1 MYVSARERLI
11 LDLLIDR
18 EEEMTVK
25 DLADDIDVS
34 VRTVHR
40 DLKGIEQMIEAY
52 DLKLVKKAGVGVQLV
67 GAKEKRDELKMA
79 ISHLSY
85 SEYTPD
91 ERQTM
96 LLCALLESIEPVK
109 LVSLAND
116 LRVTIA
122 TVSNDLTKLEKT
134 LKQFGLT
141 IVRRRGYGVELEGS
155 ETAKRRAM
163 SSIIAENVNEVE
175 FLSLVKESIQ
185 KKTQDSSDSIS
196 ERLLG
201 LVEKKK
207 LLIVEK
213 VVKEINAGLPYPV
226 ADSAYIGLVV
236 HLALAIERIER
247 GGNIQMDRAYL
258 NQLQAAP
265 EFDIAREMTEKLKA
279 VFQMDIPEAEVGY
292 ITMHLQG
299 AKLRQDKEY
308 VLEESSFQVALKA
321 KGLIQF
327 VEEKLGVG
335 LLDDQ
340 SLFQGLVVH
349 LKPAMYRIKQKMGI
363 TNPLLERIQSDY
375 SDLFAIVKQAVHHVF
390 PSTDVPD
397 EEIGYLVMHFGSALP
412 GAKPAGPLK
421 AYTICS
427 TGIGTSK
434 MLAARLQQEVPELTS
449 VKNIS
454 LFELSNLELDDDL
467 VISTIPLPDFD
478 HDHIVVSPVLTKE
491 DLTKVHAYIRRHNA
505 IPVQTE
511 RTAFKQP
518 VRSFDQ
524 IEKTVGS
531 IQRYSDALQNI
542 LRQLSVT
549 RSEKNAAE
557 EVLKEACTVL
567 SSIQSEETIVQAL
580 LQREKLGGIGIPGTK
595 LAFFHARHPDVL
607 TPSFTM
613 HRLAK
618 PVILEG
624 MDQQKME
631 SDTIIMMLSPD
642 PYHVEGLELLS
653 MISSLIIESDD
664 SIALFQSGRE
674 EEIKEWTATKLET
687 FLYEKIT
694 ELRSV

>member
-1 MYVSARERLI
+1 M
-11 LDLLIDR
+11 
-18 EEEMTVK
+18 
-25 DLADDIDVS
+25 
-34 VRTVHR
+34 
-40 DLKGIEQMIEAY
+40 
-52 DLKLVKKAGVGVQLV
+52 LVKKAGVGVHLV
-67 GAKEKRDELKMA
+67 GSKEKRDELKMA

-247 GGNIQMDRAYL
+247 GGNIQMARAYL

-265 EFDIAREMTEKLKA
+265 EYEIAREMTEKLKA

-340 SLFQGLVVH
+340 SLFQ
-349 LKPAMYRIKQKMGI
+349 
-363 TNPLLERIQSDY
+363 
-375 SDLFAIVKQAVHHVF
+375 
-390 PSTDVPD
+390 
-397 EEIGYLVMHFGSALP
+397 
-412 GAKPAGPLK
+412 
-421 AYTICS
+421 
-427 TGIGTSK
+427 
-434 MLAARLQQEVPELTS
+434 
-449 VKNIS
+449 
-454 LFELSNLELDDDL
+454 
-467 VISTIPLPDFD
+467 
-478 HDHIVVSPVLTKE
+478 
-491 DLTKVHAYIRRHNA
+491 
-505 IPVQTE
+505 
-511 RTAFKQP
+511 
-518 VRSFDQ
+518 
-524 IEKTVGS
+524 
-531 IQRYSDALQNI
+531 
-542 LRQLSVT
+542 
-549 RSEKNAAE
+549 
-557 EVLKEACTVL
+557 
-567 SSIQSEETIVQAL
+567 
-580 LQREKLGGIGIPGTK
+580 
-595 LAFFHARHPDVL
+595 
-607 TPSFTM
+607 
-613 HRLAK
+613 
-618 PVILEG
+618 
-624 MDQQKME
+624 
-631 SDTIIMMLSPD
+631 
-642 PYHVEGLELLS
+642 
-653 MISSLIIESDD
+653 
-664 SIALFQSGRE
+664 
-674 EEIKEWTATKLET
+674 
-687 FLYEKIT
+687 
-694 ELRSV
+694 

>member
-11 LDLLIDR
+11 LDLLIERQD
-18 EEEMTVK
+18 EMTVK

-40 DLKGIEQMIEAY
+40 DLKSVEQLIASY
-52 DLKLVKKAGVGVQLV
+52 DLQLVKKAGVGIQLI
-67 GAKEKRDELKMA
+67 GKKEKMDELKLA

-85 SEYTPD
+85 SDYTPD
-91 ERQTM
+91 ERQTI

-134 LKQFGLT
+134 LEPFQLT
-141 IVRRRGYGVELEGS
+141 VVRRRGYGVELEGS

-185 KKTQDSSDSIS
+185 KKSQDPSDSIS

-213 VVKEINAGLPYPV
+213 VVKEINNSLPYPI

-247 GGNIQMDRAYL
+247 GGNIQMDQAYL
-258 NQLQAAP
+258 NKLRAAA
-265 EFDIAREMTEKLKA
+265 EYDIAREMTAKLKA

-321 KGLIQF
+321 KSLIQF
-327 VEEKLGVG
+327 VEEKLAAG
-335 LLDDQ
+335 LLEDQ

-349 LKPAMYRIKQKMGI
+349 LKPAIYRIQQKMGI

-375 SDLFAIVKQAVHHVF
+375 GDLFALVKEGVRHVF
-390 PSTDVPD
+390 PLMDVPD

-412 GAKPAGPLK
+412 GANPSGPLR
-421 AYTICS
+421 AYIICS

-434 MLAARLQQEVPELTS
+434 MLATRLQQEVPELTS

-454 LFELSNLELDDDL
+454 LFELNKLELEGDL
-467 VISTIPLPDFD
+467 IISTISLPDFD
-478 HDHIVVSPVLTKE
+478 HDYIVVSPMLTKE
-491 DLTKVHAYIRRHNA
+491 DLTKVHAYIRRHHA
-505 IPVQTE
+505 IPVQLE
-511 RTAFKQP
+511 RTVFAKP
-518 VRSFDQ
+518 VRSFGQ

-531 IQRYSDALQNI
+531 IQRYSEAMLNI
-542 LRQLSVT
+542 LNQLSIA
-549 RSEKNAAE
+549 RSEKNGAE
-557 EVLKEACTVL
+557 DVLREACTRL
-567 SSIQSEETIVQAL
+567 SSIRSEETVVQAL
-580 LQREKLGGIGIPGTK
+580 LEREQLGGIGIPDTK
-595 LAFFHARHPDVL
+595 LAFFHTRHPDVL

-613 HRLAK
+613 HRLSK
-618 PVILEG
+618 PVILDG
-624 MDQQKME
+624 MDQQEME
-631 SDTIIMMLSPD
+631 ADTMIVMLAPEAN
-642 PYHVEGLELLS
+642 HAEGLEVLS
-653 MISSLIIESDD
+653 FMSGMIIESDE
-664 SIALFQSGRE
+664 SIALFQSGQE
-674 EEIKEWTATKLET
+674 EEIKEWAASKLET